1 MQIYCINLKLKY
13 DQIIAS
19 YNVLTEKV
27 GYHCII
33 PFVCVCGFFLC
44 VCVCVNGVVY
54 LI

>member
-33 PFVCVCGFFLC
+33 PFVCVC
-44 VCVCVNGVVY
+44 VCVNGVVY